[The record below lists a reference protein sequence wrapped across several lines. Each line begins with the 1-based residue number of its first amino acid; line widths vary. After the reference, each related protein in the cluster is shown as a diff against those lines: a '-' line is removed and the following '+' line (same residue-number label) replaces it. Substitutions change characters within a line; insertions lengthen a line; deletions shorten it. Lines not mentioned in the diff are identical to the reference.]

1 MKIFNKQKNKG
12 FTLIETMVAVF
23 ILTTTVVSLLSLTTS
38 SLFASKYA
46 NNEITANYLLQEAV
60 DYIRND
66 RDSVAFQ
73 QSTKTDGTGGW
84 NSFLNNYGYND
95 GSDSNKCFSGYGC
108 YLEAGAIGEERSIN
122 SCDSSVCSPFY
133 YNPDPGFSSSKNF
146 YTYIKP
152 ESNNNIIPST
162 FKRTIKMTTYDIGNT
177 PGDELGI
184 TITVEWQNGN
194 LLRSRSL
201 TTSLLNWQ

>member
-1 MKIFNKQKNKG
+1 
-12 FTLIETMVAVF
+12 MVAVF

-73 QSTKTDGTGGW
+73 QSTTTTGGW

-95 GSDSNKCFSGYGC
+95 GTSSDKCFSENGC
-108 YLEAGAIGEERSIN
+108 YLEAGIIEDNNNNHRVIG
-122 SCDSSVCSPFY
+122 CQSSGCPLFN
-133 YNPDPGFSSSKNF
+133 YNPDPSFGGSDNF
-146 YTYIKP
+146 YTYNQPSSDNK
-152 ESNNNIIPST
+152 IIPSN
-162 FKRTIKMTTYDIGNT
+162 FKRTIKMATPNTGNST
-177 PGDELGI
+177 AENELYI
-184 TITVEWQNGN
+184 TVTVEWQNGN
-194 LLRSRSL
+194 LPRSRSL